1 MFKEACVTQKVTHE
15 EIVEMIAD
23 VAVKQTENFL
33 ELKGDISELRREQ
46 VHMKAVIAA
55 VTSDQASLRAEM
67 ADFRAEVDT
76 RFTQVIDMLRLVAK
90 KSWSSVKNKRKI
102 CEIK

>member
-90 KSWSSVKNKRKI
+90 KVGAV
-102 CEIK
+102 